1 MSLTSHLDDPVHSP
15 IGRFFRQRFA
25 QTSRL
30 TKDCNRQLRQIA
42 PLLPPT
48 HPWPYS
54 HIGMA
59 IDYRIRYSFAITP
72 SHDLVA
78 WLGAWK
84 LLKFADSLKMAK
96 LVHERTGQ
104 DTFVIRSEAYDAT
117 GGPFYSFDVISAF
130 FQSLEHVLE
139 RTQPIGRLLEERD
152 EHELA
157 QYCFLLGL
165 LEEPFR
171 SHRYREGFL
180 MVPSPRRSLEE
191 LLAIPLDPWIDDL
204 CALFKLFYDR
214 CHPLLARPHI
224 LNPTFAGSSDVGG
237 ADADFIVDGC
247 LIDIKTTKQ
256 SAVEA
261 NWLRQI
267 AGYLLLD
274 YQDSYQ
280 IRQVGLYMTR
290 HGLLLS
296 WPVDL
301 FLQTMTGDP
310 SASVAALR
318 QEFRAL
324 IASIK

>member
-1 MSLTSHLDDPVHSP
+1 MQHTGEYVKAHRLSRLSVINWSDKLQINTSRGMKFSTEKVPESFTFVRIVFGIYLFYPSHWVQRARRQIVWKHVPCYFIFFTRRRAMSLTSHLDDPVHSP

-84 LLKFADSLKMAK
+84 LLNFADSLKMAK
-96 LVHERTGQ
+96 LIHERTGQ

-117 GGPFYSFDVISAF
+117 GGPFYSFDIVSAF
-130 FQSLEHVLE
+130 FQSLEHMLE
-139 RTQPIGRLLEERD
+139 RIQPIGRLLEERD

-191 LLAIPLDPWIDDL
+191 LLAIPFDTWSTDPLSLYAGPYIGL
-204 CALFKLFYDR
+204 SLMVCSRA
-214 CHPLLARPHI
+214 AR
-224 LNPTFAGSSDVGG
+224 ASS
-237 ADADFIVDGC
+237 F
-247 LIDIKTTKQ
+247 LP
-256 SAVEA
+256 SAV
-261 NWLRQI
+261 
-267 AGYLLLD
+267 
-274 YQDSYQ
+274 
-280 IRQVGLYMTR
+280 
-290 HGLLLS
+290 
-296 WPVDL
+296 
-301 FLQTMTGDP
+301 
-310 SASVAALR
+310 SA
-318 QEFRAL
+318 RA
-324 IASIK
+324 